1 MKNKYENVKF
11 AIETAIGGR
20 KNLEHEDYKK
30 IGIDEEELKIL
41 ETIYIYRQYQIAI
54 IADVL
59 MSKEKE
65 ITEISLATTVDAQ
78 KPFIKLNGKCAYL
91 YIRWKVPKEKNNA
104 WHWEGNCP
112 PFFFYII
119 TKCHPLLLYI
129 RKCFVLLLYKGL
141 RLIWHTN
148 LIR

>member
-59 MSKEKE
+59 ISYPSLIKQLVKLSKEKE

-91 YIRWKVPKEKNNA
+91 YIR
-104 WHWEGNCP
+104 
-112 PFFFYII
+112 
-119 TKCHPLLLYI
+119 
-129 RKCFVLLLYKGL
+129 
-141 RLIWHTN
+141 
-148 LIR
+148 